1 MQSIVHLSLVF
12 GAGLACVLSPC
23 VLPVI
28 PIVVTGTANDHK
40 TRPLLVT
47 IGLSIAFIGMGVATS
62 LFGSAVAGSIYF
74 IEKVAGVLI
83 IAFGI
88 MMLLDINLFK
98 RLTFFQR
105 FKTHSQ
111 GKFAGLILGFSLG
124 IIWIPCIGPMLSSVL
139 ALVATEGKLLHG
151 VTMLSIYAA
160 GFSIPMLLAGYASQF
175 FRSKVSSL
183 RGSSSIIRY
192 VSGSILV
199 IFGVYIMLK
208 GA

>member
-1 MQSIVHLSLVF
+1 
-12 GAGLACVLSPC
+12 
-23 VLPVI
+23 VI